1 MNRWGP
7 MSALALAAVLLLA
20 GCGGDCGLDD
30 DDSADELQI
39 IYEDICE
46 RNTISALLERHEV
59 VTVTCESVDSRNRG
73 LAEKATDQYTLDEK
87 ERWQS
92 WRHRWS
98 SDEYGESDVYSMDVC
113 SDDVPNGM
121 SLIAAGND
129 ESGVMGRI
137 DVTVFAAG
145 NWYEKSI
152 FPLPY
157 LTIVGDG
164 VSVEAGEPYEQ
175 DGKLVFEVKS
185 RLIGGDDDN
194 AYSLEQYCVDPTSDD
209 LLSARMELRS
219 KNANGEDICYG
230 TEQYTFDYDRPYEPE
245 EDLYAL
251 MLSDDVPKHEITL
264 VWDPGTAQEHEQHFT
279 VPSAA
284 YFSPESGKGVML
296 YYDAAMTQEYQSP
309 EIEWPDGESMTV
321 YVKSVDQD

>member
-245 EDLYAL
+245 KDLYAL

-296 YYDAAMTQEYQSP
+296 YYDAAMTQEYQTP
-309 EIEWPDGESMTV
+309 EIEWPDGESTIV
-321 YVKSVDQD
+321 YVKSGG

>member
-1 MNRWGP
+1 MNRWGL
-7 MSALALAAVLLLA
+7 MSALALAAVLLLT
-20 GCGGDCGLDD
+20 GCGETEKQTDM
-30 DDSADELQI
+30 AEEHPI
-39 IYEDICE
+39 TYEDVCE

-245 EDLYAL
+245 KDLYAS
-251 MLSDDVPKHEITL
+251 MLSDDVPKHKITL

-296 YYDAAMTQEYQSP
+296 YYDAAMTQEYQTP
-309 EIEWPDGESMTV
+309 EIAWPDGESMTV
-321 YVKSVDQD
+321 YVKSGG

>member
-1 MNRWGP
+1 MNRWGL
-7 MSALALAAVLLLA
+7 MSALALAAALLLM
-20 GCGGDCGLDD
+20 GCRETEKQTDM
-30 DDSADELQI
+30 AEEHPI
-39 IYEDICE
+39 TYEDVCE

-73 LAEKATDQYTLDEK
+73 LAERATDQYTLDEK

-152 FPLPY
+152 LPLPY

-194 AYSLEQYCVDPTSDD
+194 TYSLEQYCVDPTSDD
-209 LLSARMELRS
+209 LLSARM
-219 KNANGEDICYG
+219 
-230 TEQYTFDYDRPYEPE
+230 
-245 EDLYAL
+245 
-251 MLSDDVPKHEITL
+251 
-264 VWDPGTAQEHEQHFT
+264 
-279 VPSAA
+279 
-284 YFSPESGKGVML
+284 
-296 YYDAAMTQEYQSP
+296 
-309 EIEWPDGESMTV
+309 
-321 YVKSVDQD
+321 